1 MYKNCL
7 GYYLDNYDTLLPTDT
22 QLGAVAETL
31 WYQYI
36 KGKFNDRIWADFYDR
51 ELFCNHKFPSHDPA
65 TTYQNIITT
74 IRIRLIT
81 KLRIYERMFNAFMA
95 DYNPLWNVDGVTGR
109 ITESTHTGTDNVNHL
124 GTESHTLSNSGNNTQ
139 TGNKTNVRTGS
150 DTNVRTGTDT
160 NLRTGSESNVKSGTD
175 TTTHSKTTFD
185 SASFKE
191 TDKDATTYGGTDT
204 HTITSLQDQRTYG
217 NLQDQ
222 HTYNNLTD
230 TETYNSIKD
239 TFSSSGTDS
248 LTRNLSQNET
258 KNLKDKDLE
267 MIIRQGNIGVTKS
280 SELLLDTL
288 ALYDDLLMDFV
299 HYVVNDCINQVS
311 YAVY

>member
-36 KGKFNDRIWADFYDR
+36 KGKFNDKVWADFYDR
-51 ELFCNHKFPSHDPA
+51 EVFCNHKFPSHDPA

-74 IRIRLIT
+74 IKIRLIT
-81 KLRIYERMFNAFMA
+81 KSRIYDRMFNAFMA

-109 ITESTHTGTDNVNHL
+109 ITESTHTGTDNISHT
-124 GTESHTLSNSGNNTQ
+124 GTESHTLSNSGSNTQ
-139 TGNKTNVRTGS
+139 SGNKTNVRTGS
-150 DTNVRTGTDT
+150 DTNVRTGSDT
-160 NLRTGSESNVKSGTD
+160 NVRTGSENNTKSGTD

-185 SASFKE
+185 SGTFRE
-191 TDKDATTYGGTDT
+191 TDKDTTQYGGIDT
-204 HTITSLQDQRTYG
+204 HTITSIQDQRTYG

-222 HTYNNLTD
+222 HTYNSLTD
-230 TETYNSIKD
+230 TETYNNIKD
-239 TFSSSGTDS
+239 TYTSSATDS
-248 LTRNLSQNET
+248 LSRNLSENEI